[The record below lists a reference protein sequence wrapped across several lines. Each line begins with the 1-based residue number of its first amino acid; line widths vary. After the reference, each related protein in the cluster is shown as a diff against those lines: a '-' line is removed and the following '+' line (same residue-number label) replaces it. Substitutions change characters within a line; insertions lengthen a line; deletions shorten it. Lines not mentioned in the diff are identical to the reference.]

1 MENMIKEELD
11 IKGEIPADYKVPYF
25 VHQDDMN
32 KLDMSHK
39 RVEKWLLGLTIAIFI
54 ALVGTNAYWI
64 WYENQFQDVVT
75 TVTQETSS
83 EGGGDAII
91 HGDNAGAVF
100 YGEGEANNDNKGQ
113 EEKSTK

>member
-1 MENMIKEELD
+1 MSLKDDLNIENDKN
-11 IKGEIPADYKVPYF
+11 IPANYQISYF

-39 RVEKWLLGLTIAIFI
+39 RVEKWLFVLCIAMFI

-64 WYENQFQDVVT
+64 WNESQYEDIST

-91 HGDNAGAVF
+91 NGEHAGVVY
-100 YGEGEANNDNKGQ
+100 YGESKANSDYQNP
-113 EEKSTK
+113 